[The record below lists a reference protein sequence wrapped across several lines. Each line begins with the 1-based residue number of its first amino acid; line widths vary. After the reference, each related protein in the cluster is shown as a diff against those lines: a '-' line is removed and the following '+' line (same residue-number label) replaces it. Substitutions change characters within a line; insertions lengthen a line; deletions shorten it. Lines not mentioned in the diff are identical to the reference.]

1 MKPWLSQEYDQLFQQ
16 IHQQEAQVISFTGA
30 SPQCG
35 SSTMCYWLARRCA
48 EDNNKVLLIDLDLSG
63 SGQGNHTTDWET
75 NGSGEMDAIIH
86 KTSQLDILPPPKNQ
100 ETTMALRQPQILLNT
115 IQRWQ
120 QTYHYI
126 IFDAGTVSA
135 ANWRNLPAANICHAS
150 DAAILCIAAAK
161 TTESEVLTSIDRLKQ
176 GGVNLLG
183 CIVNDQHNPSLACEI
198 LRILDTKASWLPKK
212 IKIGLTHYLNQNS
225 MLQGKYQ

>member
-1 MKPWLSQEYDQLFQQ
+1 MNPWLSQEYDQLFQQ
-16 IHQQEAQVISFTGA
+16 IHQQEARVISFTGA

-63 SGQGNHTTDWET
+63 SGQGNNPAEWGTD
-75 NGSGEMDAIIH
+75 GSGEMDAIIH
-86 KTSQLDILPPPKNQ
+86 KTSQLDILPCPNNQ
-100 ETTMALRQPQILLNT
+100 ETTMALRQPQTLLST

-126 IFDAGTVSA
+126 IFDAGTITA

-161 TTESEVLTSIDRLKQ
+161 TTESEILTSIDRLRQ

-183 CIVNDQHNPSLACEI
+183 SIVNDQKNPSLACEM
-198 LRILDTKASWLPKK
+198 LRILDTKAPWLPHK
-212 IKIGLTHYLNQNS
+212 IKKALTQYLNHNS

>member
-16 IHQQEAQVISFTGA
+16 IHQQEARVISFTGA

-63 SGQGNHTTDWET
+63 LGQGNHTADWET
-75 NGSGEMDAIIH
+75 NGSGEIDAIIH
-86 KTSQLDILPPPKNQ
+86 KTTQLDILPSPKNQ
-100 ETTMALRQPQILLNT
+100 ETTMALRQPQTLLNT

-126 IFDAGTVSA
+126 IFDAGTISA

-183 CIVNDQHNPSLACEI
+183 CIVNDQHNPSLAYEI